1 MCEGCAEHQCPV
13 TPGIVQ
19 PLGQDPPR
27 GCPSSSQL
35 LSGAS
40 VGGSAH
46 SGGFWAAHAERDN
59 ELLGGVVGVRPA
71 NGEDAVWFVV
81 VVFGCERVVCG
92 LLLKVHGRAERPIFG
107 RLWIVVVVCEG
118 REGERIF
125 FLQAGACPT
134 QGTC

>member
-1 MCEGCAEHQCPV
+1 MVVPHRRNCCQGRQW
-13 TPGIVQ
+13 
-19 PLGQDPPR
+19 
-27 GCPSSSQL
+27 
-35 LSGAS
+35 
-40 VGGSAH
+40 GGGAH
-46 SGGFWAAHAERDN
+46 SGGFWAAHAERND
-59 ELLGGVVGVRPA
+59 ELLGSVVGVRPA

-107 RLWIVVVVCEG
+107 RLWIVVVVCEE
-118 REGERIF
+118 REGERVF